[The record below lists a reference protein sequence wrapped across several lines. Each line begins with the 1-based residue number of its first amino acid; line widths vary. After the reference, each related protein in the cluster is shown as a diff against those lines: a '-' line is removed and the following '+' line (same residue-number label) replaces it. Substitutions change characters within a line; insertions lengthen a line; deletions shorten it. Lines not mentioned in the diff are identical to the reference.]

1 MSRQAVEQV
10 VGRLVL
16 DPEFRR
22 QLTQQPDA
30 ALAQYDLTQ
39 EEREQIGKADA
50 QEVNQA
56 AGELEQRL
64 SKGIRGNF

>member
-1 MSRQAVEQV
+1 MSKQAVEQV

-30 ALAQYDLTQ
+30 
-39 EEREQIGKADA
+39 
-50 QEVNQA
+50 V
-56 AGELEQRL
+56 
-64 SKGIRGNF
+64 